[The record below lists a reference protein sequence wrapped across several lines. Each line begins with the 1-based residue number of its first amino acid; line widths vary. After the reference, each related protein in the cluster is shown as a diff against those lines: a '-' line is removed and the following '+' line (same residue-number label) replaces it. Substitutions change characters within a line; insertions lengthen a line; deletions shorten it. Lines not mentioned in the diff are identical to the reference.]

1 MYPRLL
7 DVTFTASILTINFY
21 GSSFFSGEYASV
33 FLTRNADPGSH
44 NLFWQFRELHL
55 IPLPYCLETL
65 PHDGDHQSRQHF
77 HLGISHSEPF
87 CRFPLCG
94 CIRERG
100 KYLS

>member
-7 DVTFTASILTINFY
+7 DVTFTASILPINFY

-44 NLFWQFRELHL
+44 NLFWEFRELHL

-77 HLGISHSEPF
+77 HLGISQCAFLALPNKVL
-87 CRFPLCG
+87 R
-94 CIRERG
+94 
-100 KYLS
+100 